1 MKFFHPHSIPTI
13 IILIFVSSIVS
24 CNKETENDLIEVKPE
39 IRYLALGDS
48 YTFGQGV
55 EVKERFPHQVM
66 DWLKI
71 NGVSADTPEYIAYT
85 GWTTG
90 RLLSEIEK
98 ATLPNDFNLVSL
110 LIGVNDQYGRVD
122 TGVYAKTFESCLSRA
137 IKFAGNRKERVF
149 VLSIPDY
156 SVTPVG
162 RSMDS
167 VRISKEIDL
176 YNSINKRITTSYQIS
191 YTNITESTRQAA
203 VVPGLI
209 CSDALHPSGREYKKW
224 SELLG
229 PGMFEALK

>member
-1 MKFFHPHSIPTI
+1 M
-13 IILIFVSSIVS
+13 ILLSSIFS
-24 CNKETENDLIEVKPE
+24 CNKETEIDLIEVKAE
-39 IRYLALGDS
+39 IKYLALGDS

-55 EVKERFPHQVM
+55 EERERFPQQTV
-66 DWLKI
+66 DWLKN
-71 NGVSADTPEYIAYT
+71 NGVPVDTLQYIAYT

-90 RLLSEIEK
+90 RLLSEIDKSGLAE
-98 ATLPNDFNLVSL
+98 DFNLVSL

-122 TGVYAKTFESCLSRA
+122 TIDYAKSFEACLIRA
-137 IKFAGNRKERVF
+137 IRFAGSRKERVF

-167 VRISKEIDL
+167 ARITKEIDWF
-176 YNSINKRITTSYQIS
+176 NNINKRITESFQVS
-191 YTNITESTRQAA
+191 YTNITESTRMAA
-203 VVPGLI
+203 SDPGLI

-229 PGMFEALK
+229 PKMAEVLK